1 MSGRDRA
8 AVHIQCMGRKYI
20 ARHRVRTIL
29 VQTFLLDID
38 KVTGAP
44 QWNNQTTG
52 ATLAQE
58 PIIVRTLHVVL
69 NVVDTGEKWSCA
81 YCETNNK
88 GNAPKCKVCKR
99 EKTASD
105 QKRMSDTVKKER
117 EAAALKAIE
126 DEAMAQKRM
135 ADAKDANDKASLRI
149 PYVPTGAGARA
160 TEKGAVLWWTPGVDV
175 GKPLL
180 RHQIKK
186 YRLDDGEWKCRGD
199 VDAPGDTFTFKM
211 EEGLNFGRQF
221 KFEIIAENIDGAS
234 PPSNFTNIIEAGLVM
249 PDGWEK
255 GTSQKNHCF

>member
-1 MSGRDRA
+1 MPPMSGRDRA

-52 ATLAQE
+52 DTLAQE
-58 PIIVRTLHVVL
+58 PIIVRTLHVKL
-69 NVVDTGEKWSCA
+69 NEVDTGEKWSCA

-88 GNAPKCKVCKR
+88 GNASKCQVCKR
-99 EKTASD
+99 EKIASD
-105 QKRMSDTVKKER
+105 QKRTSDTVKKER

-135 ADAKDANDKASLRI
+135 ADAKEANDKASLRI

-186 YRLDDGEWKCRGD
+186 YRLDDGTCL
-199 VDAPGDTFTFKM
+199 TKM
-211 EEGLNFGRQF
+211 
-221 KFEIIAENIDGAS
+221 I
-234 PPSNFTNIIEAGLVM
+234 V
-249 PDGWEK
+249 
-255 GTSQKNHCF
+255 